1 MYVNWDRLSSTSG
14 TVTPSS
20 DSESRQMPKPR
31 GASHFSFRNI
41 VWAMHSDSQEL
52 LLEATSQCCKNGKML
67 WEDAK
72 KLGVFLWLKSAET
85 AVCYNCLLALKSD
98 LHKIL

>member
-1 MYVNWDRLSSTSG
+1 
-14 TVTPSS
+14 
-20 DSESRQMPKPR
+20 
-31 GASHFSFRNI
+31 
-41 VWAMHSDSQEL
+41 MHSDSQEL

-85 AVCYNCLLALKSD
+85 AVCYNCLLALKAAYIRYCRGRNWRLSRRID
-98 LHKIL
+98 FWQMTIETPHLVL